1 MILKLLFL
9 ILPMSSVLIRSASI
23 LIILRIINPI
33 SIRKMTT
40 ANAEAIQIAIPMIAN
55 VIPAVVN
62 TTVHQIEVSLP
73 RRNLLHRLRGA
84 VTDDHDD
91 QGRIHP
97 QNETVARPVYWV
109 ASSNAVDGSTL
120 TGNWIALLLI

>member
-1 MILKLLFL
+1 
-9 ILPMSSVLIRSASI
+9 
-23 LIILRIINPI
+23 
-33 SIRKMTT
+33 MTT

-91 QGRIHP
+91 QERIHP